1 MCTTRID
8 KDRAFRGRV
17 WAGGI
22 RGSKNDESTTMMT
35 IGTVRRSKTETCT
48 WRRWQQR

>member
-8 KDRAFRGRV
+8 KDRAVRGRV

-22 RGSKNDESTTMMT
+22 RGRTMQLA
-35 IGTVRRSKTETCT
+35 VAPVDDYDDD
-48 WRRWQQR
+48 WD